1 MRWIERNLLW
11 IIIALGAGLFL
22 YGLVQFLLS
31 MPPTKIVW
39 LAGRKGGAYYRG
51 AEAYQE
57 LARERGFDIQIVET
71 AGAVQ
76 ALQLLEEG
84 KGDVA
89 FVQGGIAAKA
99 DPEKVSALA
108 SVAYEPLWIFYRKEL
123 AGAAP
128 LDALDQLEG
137 KRVAIGEANSGTNEL
152 AKLLLEDTGLDA
164 SNTALLELPSGD
176 AAAALQSGEIDAA
189 LFVSNDASPTVR
201 ALLQDPDLD
210 LMSLRYASALVRR
223 HRFLSIVALPRG
235 TYHIDPD
242 VPARNVELLSTRA
255 NLMVHADLHSD
266 LIRLLSLAAVQV
278 HGPGD
283 LFAQPDEFPNT
294 TYTDLPVN
302 REAKA
307 YLERIKSGDSTLDR
321 YFPFW
326 IAALVDRYML
336 FVVPLLLIVLPLL
349 GRSPLVYQWY
359 MRSKVT
365 RWYKVVHKIELRVP
379 VMQVQEID
387 AAIAELEGLDDKLA
401 RDLSVSAGYMSN
413 VYDLRTHIQYV
424 AGQLQKQRTRL
435 TAELPLAMALPV
447 TGPAKPQQN

>member
-11 IIIALGAGLFL
+11 IAIAVGAGLFL
-22 YGLVQFLLS
+22 YGLVQFSLS
-31 MPPTKIVW
+31 MPPTKVIW
-39 LAGRKGGAYYRG
+39 LAGRKGGAYYTG
-51 AEAYQE
+51 AEAYQK

-89 FVQGGIAAKA
+89 FVQGGIAAGA
-99 DPEKVSALA
+99 DPTKVSALA
-108 SVAYEPLWIFYRKEL
+108 SVGYEPLWIFYRKEL
-123 AGAAP
+123 AAAEP
-128 LDALDQLEG
+128 LNALNQLRG
-137 KRVAIGEANSGTNEL
+137 RRVAIGEADSGTNQL
-152 AKLLLEDTGLDA
+152 VDLLLQDAGLDRGNA
-164 SNTALLELPSGD
+164 TLLELPSGD
-176 AAAALQSGEIDAA
+176 AAAALQNGEIDAA
-189 LFVSNDASPTVR
+189 LFVSNDASPTIR
-201 ALLQDPDLD
+201 TLLQDPNLE
-210 LMSLRYASALVRR
+210 LMSLRYADALARR
-223 HRFLSIVALPRG
+223 HRFLSVVILPQG
-235 TYHIDPD
+235 TYGINPD
-242 VPARNVELLSTRA
+242 RPARNIELLSTRA
-255 NLMVHADLHSD
+255 NLMVRADLHPD

-283 LFAQPDEFPNT
+283 LFAKPEEFPNT
-294 TYTDLPVN
+294 VYTDLAVS

-326 IAALVDRYML
+326 MAALVDRYML

-365 RWYKVVHKIELRVP
+365 RWYKVVHQIELRVP
-379 VMQVQEID
+379 IMLVPEID
-387 AAIAELEGLDDKLA
+387 AAIAELDGLDDKLA
-401 RDLSVSAGYMSN
+401 RELTVSSAYMPS

-424 AGQLQKQRTRL
+424 AGQLQKRRARL
-435 TAELPLAMALPV
+435 TGEPAQTIAVPAPSPALP
-447 TGPAKPQQN
+447 PPN

>member
-22 YGLVQFLLS
+22 FGLVQFSLS

-39 LAGRKGGAYYRG
+39 LAGRKGGAYYTG
-51 AEAYQE
+51 AEVYQK
-57 LARERGFDIQIVET
+57 LARARGFDIEIVET
-71 AGAVQ
+71 AGSVQ
-76 ALQLLEEG
+76 ALQQLEEG

-89 FVQGGIAAKA
+89 FVQGGIAADA
-99 DPEKVSALA
+99 DPQKVSALA
-108 SVAYEPLWIFYRKEL
+108 SVGYEPLWVFFRKAL
-123 AGAAP
+123 APAAP
-128 LDALDQLEG
+128 LDALDQLRG
-137 KRVAIGEANSGTNEL
+137 KRVAIGEANSGTNQL

-164 SNTALLELPSGD
+164 TNATLLELASGA

-189 LFVSNDASPTVR
+189 LFVSNDASPTIQT
-201 ALLQDPDLD
+201 LLQDPNLE
-210 LMSLRYASALVRR
+210 LMSLRYADALARR
-223 HRFLSIVALPRG
+223 HRFLSVVTLPQG
-235 TYHIDPD
+235 AYGIEPE

-255 NLMVHADLHSD
+255 NLMVRANLHPD

-278 HGPGD
+278 HGRGD
-283 LFAQPDEFPNT
+283 LLAEPDEFPNT
-294 TYTDLPVN
+294 VYTDLLVS

-336 FVVPLLLIVLPLL
+336 FVVPLVLIVLPLV

-359 MRSKVT
+359 MRRKVT

-379 VMQVQEID
+379 IMDVQEID
-387 AAIAELEGLDDKLA
+387 AAIAELEGLDAKLA
-401 RDLSVSAGYMSN
+401 RDLSVSSGYMSS

-424 AGQLQKQRTRL
+424 AGQLHKRRAKL
-435 TAELPLAMALPV
+435 TAAAPLASTLPAPTAALPH
-447 TGPAKPQQN
+447 QN